1 MNVNE
6 FNTVHIL
13 LARICAATSASINGK
28 SEEEIKKVGR
38 WSSKCFE
45 RYIRIN

>member
-6 FNTVHIL
+6 FNTHSF
-13 LARICAATSASINGK
+13 RIGVATSVFVNGI
-28 SEEEIKKVGR
+28 SEEENKKLGR